1 MINFNQ
7 LHKSLNKTQFF
18 RRARMSIDTY
28 QAKVK
33 SSIWKAIAQS
43 GLPINS
49 IPMDQQNKFVD
60 HLAENLLVTV
70 NELLGDVSKPAS
82 ATKQTIEL
90 DEEEIII
97 WEGRPFLSLVENYTL
112 TNERLKITSGLIG
125 KDIENYE
132 LIRIQ
137 DIDIVQNVSERI
149 LGIGDILIKG
159 ADQSSTSVVLRNI
172 HDPQEVYELLRK
184 AWLAARK
191 KYGLIFREEM

>member
-1 MINFNQ
+1 
-7 LHKSLNKTQFF
+7 
-18 RRARMSIDTY
+18 MSIDTY
-28 QAKVK
+28 QSKVK

-60 HLAENLLVTV
+60 HLADNLLVTV
-70 NELLGDVSKPAS
+70 NELLEDVAKPVT
-82 ATKQTIEL
+82 ATKLAVEL
-90 DEEEIII
+90 DEEETII

-112 TNERLKITSGLIG
+112 TNERIKIITGLIG

-132 LIRIQ
+132 LIRVQ

-149 LGIGDILIKG
+149 MGIGDIIIKG
-159 ADQSSTSVVLRNI
+159 ADQSSASVVLRNI

>member
-1 MINFNQ
+1 MNQ
-7 LHKSLNKTQFF
+7 ENP
-18 RRARMSIDTY
+18 MSIDTY

-60 HLAENLLVTV
+60 HLADNLLVVV
-70 NELLGDVSKPAS
+70 NEILDEVSSPIKTTETPIA
-82 ATKQTIEL
+82 L
-90 DEEEIII
+90 DEEEKII
-97 WEGRPFLSLVENYTL
+97 WEGRPFLSLVENYLL
-112 TNERLKITSGLIG
+112 TNERIKITTGLIG

-137 DIDIVQNVSERI
+137 DIDIVQNVSERV
-149 LGIGDILIKG
+149 LGIGDIVIKG
-159 ADQSSTSVVLRNI
+159 ADPSSSSVVLRNV
-172 HDPQEVYELLRK
+172 HDPQEVYEALRK

>member
-1 MINFNQ
+1 
-7 LHKSLNKTQFF
+7 
-18 RRARMSIDTY
+18 MSIDTY
-28 QAKVK
+28 QSKVK

-60 HLAENLLVTV
+60 HLADNLLVTV
-70 NELLGDVSKPAS
+70 NELLEDVAKPVTA
-82 ATKQTIEL
+82 AKLAVEL
-90 DEEEIII
+90 EEEETII

-112 TNERLKITSGLIG
+112 TNERIKIVKGLIG

-132 LIRIQ
+132 LIRVQ

-149 LGIGDILIKG
+149 MGIGDIFIKG
-159 ADQSSTSVVLRNI
+159 ADQSSSSVVLRNI

>member
-1 MINFNQ
+1 
-7 LHKSLNKTQFF
+7 
-18 RRARMSIDTY
+18 MSIETY

-33 SSIWKAIAQS
+33 SSIWKEIAQS
-43 GLPINS
+43 GLPMNS

-60 HLAENLLVTV
+60 HLADNLLVTV
-70 NELLGDVSKPAS
+70 NELLGDVSKPATT
-82 ATKQTIEL
+82 AKPAVEL
-90 DEEEIII
+90 EEEEIIL

-112 TNERLKITSGLIG
+112 TKERLKLITGLIG

-137 DIDIVQNVSERI
+137 DIDIVQSMSERI

-159 ADQSSTSVVLRNI
+159 ADQSSASVVLRNI
-172 HDPQEVYELLRK
+172 HDPQSVYEILRK

>member
-1 MINFNQ
+1 
-7 LHKSLNKTQFF
+7 
-18 RRARMSIDTY
+18 MSIDTY

-43 GLPINS
+43 GLPMNS

-60 HLAENLLVTV
+60 HLADNLLVTV
-70 NELLGDVSKPAS
+70 NELLGDVSKPAT
-82 ATKQTIEL
+82 AAKPAIVL
-90 DEEEIII
+90 DEEEIIL

-112 TNERLKITSGLIG
+112 TNERLKLITGMIG

-137 DIDIVQNVSERI
+137 DIDIIQNMSERI

-159 ADQSSTSVVLRNI
+159 ADQSSASVVLRNI
-172 HDPQEVYELLRK
+172 HDPQEVYEIIRK
-184 AWLAARK
+184 AWLSARK

>member
-1 MINFNQ
+1 
-7 LHKSLNKTQFF
+7 
-18 RRARMSIDTY
+18 MSIDTY

-132 LIRIQ
+132 LISIQ
-137 DIDIVQNVSERI
+137 DIDIVQNVSELI

>member
-1 MINFNQ
+1 M
-7 LHKSLNKTQFF
+7 T
-18 RRARMSIDTY
+18 IDTY

-60 HLAENLLVTV
+60 HLADNLLVTV
-70 NELLGDVSKPAS
+70 NELLEDVAKPV
-82 ATKQTIEL
+82 TVVKQAVEL
-90 DEEEIII
+90 EEEETII
-97 WEGRPFLSLVENYTL
+97 WEGRPFLSLVEHYTL
-112 TNERLKITSGLIG
+112 TSERIKIVTGLIG

-132 LIRIQ
+132 LIRVQ
-137 DIDIVQNVSERI
+137 DIDIIQSISERI
-149 LGIGDILIKG
+149 LGIGDIIIKG
-159 ADQSSTSVVLRNI
+159 ADQSSSTVVLRNI